1 MLRSTK
7 DAVRAVLTTDPTV
20 SPEDRANLL
29 ALLNGAGAEKSPA
42 VRIMRRQE
50 VAEMLSVSTRTVD
63 NLAASGALHK
73 VHFPGRKLASGFR
86 SDDVARLLDGKAA

>member
-1 MLRSTK
+1 
-7 DAVRAVLTTDPTV
+7 
-20 SPEDRANLL
+20 
-29 ALLNGAGAEKSPA
+29 
-42 VRIMRRQE
+42 MRRQE